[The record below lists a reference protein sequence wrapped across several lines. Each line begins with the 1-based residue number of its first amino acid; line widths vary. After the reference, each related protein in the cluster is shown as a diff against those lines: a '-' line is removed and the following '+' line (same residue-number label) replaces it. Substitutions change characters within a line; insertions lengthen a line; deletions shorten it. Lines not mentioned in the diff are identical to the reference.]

1 MREVS
6 NPLIRAERFPTL
18 ILRVWNKLNPKKK
31 WHFILDYDNWYQRGS
46 FTFSIEN
53 FYIYSSGQNRESFTI
68 YAREK
73 DIMYQGKPHIP
84 ANFACHDF
92 IENPKIFFT
101 APKPKK

>member
-6 NPLIRAERFPTL
+6 NPRIQGNPYPTL

-46 FTFSIEN
+46 FTFFIED
-53 FYIYSSGQNRESFTI
+53 FYNYSSGRNSESFTI

-73 DIMYQGKPHIP
+73 HIMYHNHHIP
-84 ANFACHDF
+84 ANFVGYDF
-92 IENPKIFFT
+92 IENPQIFFT
-101 APKPKK
+101 APKPNK